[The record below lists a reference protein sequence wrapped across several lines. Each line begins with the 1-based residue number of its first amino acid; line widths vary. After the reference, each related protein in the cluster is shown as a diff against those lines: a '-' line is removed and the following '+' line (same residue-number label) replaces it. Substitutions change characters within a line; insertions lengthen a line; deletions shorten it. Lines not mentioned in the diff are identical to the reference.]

1 MITTYTD
8 TDLAK
13 DFLSLSQAVPRL
25 PVGAR
30 QRHGMKILEHY
41 QPHFWETEGTNGRS
55 IAKLWNDEALKKR
68 VIDNDRTFKRVGKIY
83 VSEIRRNLAFF
94 GNAPLPTMYRPLL
107 TKAIVGKYNAKTVL
121 DPCVGWGG
129 RLLGCLAS
137 DVSFTGIEP
146 YTKTYS
152 GLKTIA
158 DLFGKDKHVVLYND
172 GAETVLPRLT
182 DTFDMVLTSPPYFDL
197 EVYSDEE
204 TQSIKK
210 FPSWDKWLEGFL
222 DPVIRE
228 CLRCLKAGGIS
239 AWSVKNIGARKL
251 ETEVKAI
258 HKKYGFDCI
267 ATEGMKAPARNRGNN
282 AKILEETFIFK
293 KT

>member
-107 TKAIVGKYNAKTVL
+107 TKAIVEKYNAKTVL

-251 ETEVKAI
+251 ETEVKTI